1 MAASMRQP
9 ATLALLFVTA
19 AVAVAA
25 NDNVKPSLWVEND
38 SIDLGRVIAG
48 RTASATYVFHN
59 DGPTEV
65 RILRAAPT

>member
-1 MAASMRQP
+1 MAASMRQS
-9 ATLALLFVTA
+9 ATLALIFVTA

-65 RILRAAPT
+65 KILRAAPT

>member
-1 MAASMRQP
+1 MATSMRQS

-65 RILRAAPT
+65 KILRAAPT